1 MTNATVVKKRK
12 MSSPKQIHQRLQP
25 LLNLPT
31 LQGMVR
37 ELVIKEETNL
47 LGIKE
52 DEFTRGERPDG
63 SRIGYYA
70 STLYK
75 ARKERL
81 NPFAGGKVDL
91 ILTGAFV
98 RSAYLTTPRSGLFGF
113 GFSDSKAP
121 DLLGKY
127 NKGDKGQKSI
137 QNINQGS
144 WERFQKEVIAPRFLR
159 QIKQQLGQR

>member
-1 MTNATVVKKRK
+1 
-12 MSSPKQIHQRLQP
+12 
-25 LLNLPT
+25 LNLPT

-121 DLLGKY
+121 DLLEKY
-127 NKGDKGQKSI
+127 NKGNKGQKSI

-159 QIKQQLGQR
+159 KIKNQLGQR